1 MLSYGQTNQWKVFEC
16 NEVFGAGENRHLAV
30 FTGPEQKKGVR
41 IMSYISYK
49 KLSRKLR
56 RAEDLKRR
64 RVWDGLCP
72 VTRRVES
79 RKSYCRARIKRE
91 TRILAGF

>member
-1 MLSYGQTNQWKVFEC
+1 MN
-16 NEVFGAGENRHLAV
+16 
-30 FTGPEQKKGVR
+30 
-41 IMSYISYK
+41 YISYK
-49 KLSRKLR
+49 KQSRKLR

-72 VTRRVES
+72 VTQRVES